1 MFHGNCCLIIT
12 EGKMQ
17 HFGRMIVMPEVY
29 LRPACL
35 WYNIILRE
43 KHYFYMHNC
52 RLTAIMHMSAFV
64 RNMYCFVL
72 LTM

>member
-43 KHYFYMHNC
+43 KHYFYMH
-52 RLTAIMHMSAFV
+52 
-64 RNMYCFVL
+64 
-72 LTM
+72 